1 VTLRIQPVEQPDGA
15 RLWVLYE
22 DGVYYRPLALVPD
35 ADMRKLFTDYQE
47 LAVLSALR
55 TSDPELLNR
64 TVDQVPWSSTRARTA
79 MLHLSKQRGLKDRV
93 LTLGELITYTPGE
106 LLALKNVGIS
116 TLSAIQQTLA
126 GLGLRLREV

>member
-1 VTLRIQPVEQPDGA
+1 MR
-15 RLWVLYE
+15 RLF
-22 DGVYYRPLALVPD
+22 A
-35 ADMRKLFTDYQE
+35 DYQE

-79 MLHLSKQRGLKDRV
+79 MRSLSKQRGLKDRL

-106 LLALKNVGIS
+106 LLAMKNVGTS

-126 GLGLRLREV
+126 GLGLRLRDI